1 VAELIRGLG
10 EKAPGSWGA
19 YQEITSLKPGN
30 ERATASEMLKDL
42 LQDQGALEGI
52 LQEALKVAQNAGDEV
67 ISDFIVGR
75 LAAHRKVAWML
86 KSSL

>member
-1 VAELIRGLG
+1 
-10 EKAPGSWGA
+10 
-19 YQEITSLKPGN
+19 
-30 ERATASEMLKDL
+30 MLKDL